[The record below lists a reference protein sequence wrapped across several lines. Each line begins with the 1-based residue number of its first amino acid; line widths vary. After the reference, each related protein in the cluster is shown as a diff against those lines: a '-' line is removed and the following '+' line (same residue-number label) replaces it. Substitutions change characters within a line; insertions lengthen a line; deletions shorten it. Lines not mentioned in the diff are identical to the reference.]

1 MNERKDRSNTAN
13 FFWEGNLTNYEATSI
28 NSFVNNGFKVNL
40 WSYSQNSFSKISDKV
55 HMKNASNILPVDLLD
70 KLNQNHQKA
79 NYSSF
84 SNLFRYKLL
93 DIYGGW
99 WFDTDCLCQKNVY
112 HFENLI
118 SNRDYV
124 LGLEKK
130 DYVGSAVMYF
140 SNTELLNEIEENA
153 YKLIKENKNKL
164 KWGEIGPDLITEVA
178 IKKGIIDKILPPN
191 YFFPVSPNNIQ
202 ELFNPGIKQDVK
214 SKLSD
219 TYVCHTWNEMF
230 RKYDI
235 NKRVFPPK
243 GSFMYS
249 QFETHGI
256 LQSNEKIYTKALM
269 LRFNPVISIFY
280 KIFSRIK
287 VTIKNYKK

>member
-1 MNERKDRSNTAN
+1 MNEKRHKSNTAN
-13 FFWEGNLTNYEATSI
+13 FFWEGSLTNYEAASI

-40 WSYSQNSFSKISDKV
+40 WSYGQKTFSKISEKV
-55 HMKNASNILPVDLLD
+55 NIKNASDILSMELLD
-70 KLNQNHQKA
+70 KLNQNYQKA

-99 WFDTDCLCQKNVY
+99 WFDTDCLCQKNVKY
-112 HFENLI
+112 FENLI

-140 SNTELLNEIEENA
+140 SNTELLNEIEDNA
-153 YKLIKENKNKL
+153 YKLINENKYKL
-164 KWGEIGPDLITEVA
+164 KWGEIGPDLITEVV
-178 IKKGIIDKILPPN
+178 IKNGLIETVLSPN
-191 YFFPVSPNNIQ
+191 YFFPVSPNKIQ
-202 ELFNPGIKQDVK
+202 ELFDPKINKEEI
-214 SKLSD
+214 SKLNDS
-219 TYVCHTWNEMF
+219 YVCHTWNEMF

-235 NKRVFPPK
+235 NKKVFPPQ
-243 GSFMYS
+243 GSFLYN
-249 QFETHGI
+249 QFKIHGI
-256 LQSNEKIYTKALM
+256 LQNNEKIYTKLLM
-269 LRFNPVISIFY
+269 LRFNSVISIFF

>member
-1 MNERKDRSNTAN
+1 MKIISNNKNQKLSVGIDIGSSKICCAI
-13 FFWEGNLTNYEATSI
+13 GQ
-28 NSFVNNGFKVNL
+28 VNNANTKV
-40 WSYSQNSFSKISDKV
+40 
-55 HMKNASNILPVDLLD
+55 
-70 KLNQNHQKA
+70 
-79 NYSSF
+79 
-84 SNLFRYKLL
+84 KLL
-93 DIYGGW
+93 
-99 WFDTDCLCQKNVY
+99 
-112 HFENLI
+112 
-118 SNRDYV
+118 
-124 LGLEKK
+124 GLAKTK
-130 DYVGSAVMYF
+130 SSG
-140 SNTELLNEIEENA
+140 
-153 YKLIKENKNKL
+153 
-164 KWGEIGPDLITEVA
+164 

>member
-1 MNERKDRSNTAN
+1 MNN
-13 FFWEGNLTNYEATSI
+13 
-28 NSFVNNGFKVNL
+28 
-40 WSYSQNSFSKISDKV
+40 
-55 HMKNASNILPVDLLD
+55 
-70 KLNQNHQKA
+70 
-79 NYSSF
+79 
-84 SNLFRYKLL
+84 
-93 DIYGGW
+93 
-99 WFDTDCLCQKNVY
+99 
-112 HFENLI
+112 
-118 SNRDYV
+118 
-124 LGLEKK
+124 
-130 DYVGSAVMYF
+130 
-140 SNTELLNEIEENA
+140 
-153 YKLIKENKNKL
+153 
-164 KWGEIGPDLITEVA
+164 
-178 IKKGIIDKILPPN
+178 PPN